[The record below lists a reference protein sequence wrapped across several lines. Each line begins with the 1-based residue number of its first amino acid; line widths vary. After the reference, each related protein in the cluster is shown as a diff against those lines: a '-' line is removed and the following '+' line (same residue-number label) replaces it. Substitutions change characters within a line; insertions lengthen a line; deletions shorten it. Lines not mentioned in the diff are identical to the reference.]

1 MTRNAFVCAVLVAG
15 TVLLCPFAQVP
26 SIAEPAQRA
35 PAAKPLAADRLPA
48 LAKAFEANAI
58 TGQDSSGRR
67 FATIRR
73 KSVDTYSLLDALGLK
88 EQDVIRL
95 VNGAPAGGKEAVV
108 AQIKNAKPGS
118 DLSFTIDRAGVSHTL
133 RFQIEGVPGTSAA
146 QNPGSP
152 KDNALVVRE
161 DALEKEWGDQDP
173 WLLLVMAAP
182 EMVSDTQG
190 NIVGV
195 RSQAFG
201 DIGVTRMLGLK
212 NGDIIQSVNG
222 YPVNSEQ
229 AIFDLVNRL
238 EGERNFTAKLLR
250 GGRPMTLKYRLE

>member
-1 MTRNAFVCAVLVAG
+1 MTRNAFVCAALAASMVLV
-15 TVLLCPFAQVP
+15 CPFAQVLSYADSAP
-26 SIAEPAQRA
+26 GLPA
-35 PAAKPLAADRLPA
+35 PMHVSADRLPA
-48 LAKAFEANAI
+48 LAKAFEANLI

-67 FATIRR
+67 FATLRR
-73 KSVDTYSLLDALGLK
+73 KAADSFALLEALGLK
-88 EQDVIRL
+88 DQDTVRL

-108 AQIKNAKPGS
+108 AQVRNTKPGS
-118 DLSFTIDRAGVSHTL
+118 GLTFTIDRAGASHTF
-133 RFQIEGVPGTSAA
+133 RFQIDGVPGTSAA
-146 QNPGSP
+146 QKPNLP
-152 KDNALVVRE
+152 KDDTLVVRE

-190 NIVGV
+190 KVVGV

-222 YPVNSEQ
+222 YPVKSEQ
-229 AIFDLVNRL
+229 AIFELVNRL
-238 EGERNFTAKLLR
+238 EGERNFTAKLMR
-250 GGRPMTLKYRLE
+250 GGRPITLKLRLE